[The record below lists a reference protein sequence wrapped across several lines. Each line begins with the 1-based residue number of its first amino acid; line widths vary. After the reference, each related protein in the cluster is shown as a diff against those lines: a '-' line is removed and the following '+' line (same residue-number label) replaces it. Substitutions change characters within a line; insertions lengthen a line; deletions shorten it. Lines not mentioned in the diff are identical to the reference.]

1 MGHLEG
7 IKPKRRKVARV
18 PDAGYKYSH
27 QEKSIDMENANS

>member
-18 PDAGYKYSH
+18 PDAGYKVFTSRKEH
-27 QEKSIDMENANS
+27 